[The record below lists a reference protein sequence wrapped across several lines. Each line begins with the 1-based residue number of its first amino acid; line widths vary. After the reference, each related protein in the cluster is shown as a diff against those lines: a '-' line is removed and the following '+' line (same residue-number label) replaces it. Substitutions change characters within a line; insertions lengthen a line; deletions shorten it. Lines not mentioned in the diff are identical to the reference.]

1 MSGEKMETQQIFEKV
16 IEIVKEFVK
25 EKSLLDNVGMDTL
38 IIQDLKVNSARLI
51 DIIIEAEDAF
61 DIEIDDDDADQIRTV
76 GDAVK
81 VVENKLCAA

>member
-1 MSGEKMETQQIFEKV
+1 METQEIFKKV

-25 EKSLLDNVGMDTL
+25 EKDRLENVDMDTL

-61 DIEIDDDDADQIRTV
+61 DIEIDDDDADQIKTV
-76 GDAVK
+76 GDAVQ
-81 VVENKLCAA
+81 VVEKKLCSA